1 MTVNN
6 NNTKLVQWHRNSDT
20 DCINMHMSA
29 IMTTTQ
35 ELLIVTMQSATTY
48 KRTVRSSD
56 GARKCQKS
64 GKDTSRYN
72 LFQAVGTNN

>member
-35 ELLIVTMQSATTY
+35 ELLIVTM
-48 KRTVRSSD
+48 
-56 GARKCQKS
+56 
-64 GKDTSRYN
+64 
-72 LFQAVGTNN
+72 